1 MGFITHFNLNYGI
14 FSHFYLKFILIVIL
28 KNKNLEFTMSHPS
41 KAILEVKELT
51 KEFPAKET
59 KKTFTAVD
67 HISFSLHSGEILGLL
82 GPNGAGKT
90 TTIQMLLSTLR
101 PTSGSIFFF
110 GKDFF
115 KNRSEILKEIS
126 FASTYI
132 SLPSHLTIKE
142 NLEIHGKLYELSGK
156 TLHSRIEKFLA
167 EFDVLEMQNR
177 TMVSLSAGQKT
188 RVMLARAF
196 MTYPKIVLLDEPTA
210 ALDPDMAQEV
220 RKFILRQQQEY
231 KVSILFTSHNMG
243 EVADLCERILVLK
256 SGKIIADD
264 TPDALAN
271 SVSTC
276 QVNLIV
282 GDGLKRTISYA
293 AEQKLKYSVEERWIS
308 IEVDEHKIADL
319 LAGLAAAEVSYSQ
332 IWIEKPTLEDYFI
345 HISQQQTPKI

>member
-1 MGFITHFNLNYGI
+1 MNQ
-14 FSHFYLKFILIVIL
+14 SLKSV
-28 KNKNLEFTMSHPS
+28 
-41 KAILEVKELT
+41 LEVKGLT
-51 KEFPAKET
+51 KEFPAKKT
-59 KKTFTAVD
+59 KKNFTAVD

-90 TTIQMLLSTLR
+90 TTIQMLLSTLK
-101 PTSGSIFFF
+101 PTSGSILFF
-110 GKDFF
+110 GQNFF
-115 KNRSEILKEIS
+115 TNRSAILKDIS

-142 NLEIHGKLYELSGK
+142 NLEIHGKLFNLSGK
-156 TLHSRIEKFLA
+156 ILKTRIDKFLT
-167 EFDVLEMQNR
+167 EFDVIEMQNR

-196 MTYPKIVLLDEPTA
+196 MTHPKIVLLDEPTA
-210 ALDPDMAQEV
+210 ALDPEMAQEV

-231 KVSILFTSHNMG
+231 KVSILFTSHNMS
-243 EVADLCERILVLK
+243 EVAELCERILVLK

-264 TPDALAN
+264 TPDALAE

-276 QVNLIV
+276 KVHLIV

-293 AEQKLKYSVEERWIS
+293 EEQNLNYSVEERWIA

-319 LAGLAAAEVSYSQ
+319 LSGLALAGVSYSQ
-332 IWIEKPTLEDYFI
+332 IWIEKPTLEDYFL
-345 HISQQQTPKI
+345 HIAQQQTSKI